1 MVSLQLL
8 RILSSRTVGQMWYA
22 MASRGTFLQQKAAI
36 INVSLVATSPTLSP
50 TPGLGPS
57 QSILGYADDSDEE
70 QDPND
75 VAPIQSA
82 APIVKEKAKDPYE
95 ALEDDDD
102 DDDGGDSDSDS
113 D

>member
-1 MVSLQLL
+1 
-8 RILSSRTVGQMWYA
+8 MWYA

-36 INVSLVATSPTLSP
+36 INVTLVATSPTLSP
-50 TPGLGPS
+50 TPGPMPN

-102 DDDGGDSDSDS
+102 DDDGDSDSDS